1 MKHVLNIIKK
11 ELDKVFK
18 NPRLF
23 ITTFIMPGILIFAIY
38 ATMGNLA
45 NSELEKAVNNTSNI
59 YVVDVSQSFKETI
72 DMYNASYPENSEN
85 ALNANF
91 TYYKS
96 TDITKEELDEA
107 LNNGNCNAYVIFEKD
122 FDEVLNNRLND
133 QTAPLPKVQIYMLST
148 STMSSVASEKVN
160 ALLNILRD
168 IKISETYGDIT
179 ILNNMTFDIADEA
192 TQSNYVLAMLLPML
206 LITFIFAGGLSIGT
220 DSIAG
225 EKERGTIATLLMA
238 PINKNEIVLG
248 KLIASI
254 IMTIISALSSFIGVA
269 CSLPM
274 SQEIFGSANLS
285 LLSFSTMISLFGLIL
300 STALIAITIFMIAST
315 IAKNIKEATTF
326 AMPFYMIGII
336 LSLSTM
342 FMEKFPTNIGSYL
355 IPIYNLSLGIKGTL
369 IGEISTINLL
379 IVIGSNLVY
388 FILGVILMT
397 KLFKNEKVMFS
408 K

>member
-38 ATMGNLA
+38 GTMGNLA
-45 NSELEKAVNNTSNI
+45 NSELEKAVSNTSNI
-59 YVVDVSQSFKETI
+59 YVVDASVSFKETI
-72 DMYNASYPENSEN
+72 DMYNATYPEDSEN

-91 TYYKS
+91 TYYES
-96 TDITKEELDEA
+96 TNITKEELDNA
-107 LNNGNCNAYVIFEKD
+107 LNEGNCNAYIIFEKD
-122 FDEVLNNRLND
+122 FDEILNNRLKD
-133 QTAPLPKVQIYMLST
+133 QNAPLPRVQIYMLST
-148 STMSSVASEKVN
+148 STMSTVASQKVN
-160 ALLNILRD
+160 SLLNILRD
-168 IKISETYGDIT
+168 VKIAEVYGDIT

-192 TQSNYVLAMLLPML
+192 TQSNHTLAMLLPML

-220 DSIAG
+220 DAIAG

-248 KLIASI
+248 KLIAAI
-254 IMTIISALSSFIGVA
+254 IMTILSALSSFIGVA

-274 SQEIFGSANLS
+274 SQEIFGSANLT

-342 FMEKFPTNIGSYL
+342 FMEKFPTDIGTYL

-388 FILGVILMT
+388 FVLGIVLMT
-397 KLFKNEKVMFS
+397 KLFKNEKIMFS

>member
-23 ITTFIMPGILIFAIY
+23 VTTFILPGVLIFAIY
-38 ATMGNLA
+38 GTMGNLA
-45 NSELEKAVNNTSNI
+45 NSEIEKAVSNTSNI
-59 YVVDVSQSFKETI
+59 YVVDVSTSFKETI
-72 DMYNASYPENSEN
+72 DMYNATYPEDSEN

-91 TYYKS
+91 TYYES
-96 TDITKEELDEA
+96 NNITKEELDEA
-107 LNNGNCNAYVIFEKD
+107 LNEGACNAYIIFEKD
-122 FDEVLNNRLND
+122 FDEVLNNRLKD
-133 QTAPLPKVQIYMLST
+133 QSAPLPGVQIYMLST
-148 STMSSVASEKVN
+148 STMSAVASEKVN
-160 ALLNILRD
+160 ALLNVLRD
-168 IKISETYGDIT
+168 IKITETYGDIT
-179 ILNNMTFDIADEA
+179 IINNMTFDIADEA
-192 TQSNYVLAMLLPML
+192 TQSNYTLAMLLPML
-206 LITFIFAGGLSIGT
+206 LITFIFAGGISIGT
-220 DSIAG
+220 DAIAG
-225 EKERGTIATLLMA
+225 EKERGTIATLLMT
-238 PINKNEIVLG
+238 PINKNEIVIG
-248 KLIASI
+248 KLIAAI

-274 SQEIFGSANLS
+274 SQEIFGSANLT

-342 FMEKFPTNIGSYL
+342 FMEKFPTDIGTYL

-388 FILGVILMT
+388 FILGIILMT
-397 KLFKNEKVMFS
+397 KLFKNEKIMFS

>member
-1 MKHVLNIIKK
+1 VLNIIKK

-38 ATMGNLA
+38 GTMGNLA
-45 NSELEKAVNNTSNI
+45 NSGLEKAVSNTSNI
-59 YVVDVSQSFKETI
+59 YVVDVSASFKETI
-72 DMYNASYPENSEN
+72 DMYNATYPEDSEN

-91 TYYKS
+91 TYYES
-96 TDITKEELDEA
+96 TNITKEELDNA
-107 LNNGNCNAYVIFEKD
+107 LNEGNCNAYIIFEKD
-122 FDEVLNNRLND
+122 FDEILNNRLKD
-133 QTAPLPKVQIYMLST
+133 QNAPLPRVQIYMLST
-148 STMSSVASEKVN
+148 STMSTVASQKVN
-160 ALLNILRD
+160 SLLNILRD
-168 IKISETYGDIT
+168 VKIAEVYGDVT

-192 TQSNYVLAMLLPML
+192 TQSNHTLAMLLPML

-220 DSIAG
+220 DAIAG

-248 KLIASI
+248 KLIAAI
-254 IMTIISALSSFIGVA
+254 IMTILSALSSFIGVA

-274 SQEIFGSANLS
+274 SQEIFGSANLT

-342 FMEKFPTNIGSYL
+342 FMEKFPTDIGTYL

-388 FILGVILMT
+388 FVLGIVLMT
-397 KLFKNEKVMFS
+397 KLFKNEKIMFS

>member
-342 FMEKFPTNIGSYL
+342 FMEKFPTDIGTYL

>member
-23 ITTFIMPGILIFAIY
+23 ITTFILPGVLIFAIY
-38 ATMGNLA
+38 GTMGNLA
-45 NSELEKAVNNTSNI
+45 NSEIEKAVNNTSNI
-59 YVVDVSQSFKETI
+59 YVVDVSTSFKETI
-72 DMYNASYPENSEN
+72 DMYNATYPEDSEN

-91 TYYKS
+91 TYYES
-96 TDITKEELDEA
+96 NNITKEELDEA
-107 LNNGNCNAYVIFEKD
+107 LNEGACNAYIIFEKD
-122 FDEVLNNRLND
+122 FDEVLNNRLKD
-133 QTAPLPKVQIYMLST
+133 QSAPLPGVQIYMLST
-148 STMSSVASEKVN
+148 STMSAVASEKVN
-160 ALLNILRD
+160 ALLNVLRD
-168 IKISETYGDIT
+168 IKITETYGDIT
-179 ILNNMTFDIADEA
+179 IINNMTFDIADEA
-192 TQSNYVLAMLLPML
+192 TQSNYTLAMLLPML
-206 LITFIFAGGLSIGT
+206 LITFIFAGGISIGT
-220 DSIAG
+220 DAIAG
-225 EKERGTIATLLMA
+225 EKERGTIATLLMT
-238 PINKNEIVLG
+238 PINKNEIVIG
-248 KLIASI
+248 KLIAAI

-274 SQEIFGSANLS
+274 SQEIFGSANLT

-326 AMPFYMIGII
+326 AMPFYMIGMI

-342 FMEKFPTNIGSYL
+342 FMEKFPTDIGTYL

-388 FILGVILMT
+388 FILGIILMT
-397 KLFKNEKVMFS
+397 KLFKNEKIMFS

>member
-72 DMYNASYPENSEN
+72 DMYNATYPENSEN

-148 STMSSVASEKVN
+148 STMSSVAIEKVN

-369 IGEISTINLL
+369 IGEISIVNLL

>member
-72 DMYNASYPENSEN
+72 DMYNATYPENSEN

-133 QTAPLPKVQIYMLST
+133 QTAPLPKVEIYMLST

>member
-23 ITTFIMPGILIFAIY
+23 ITTFILPGVLIFAIY
-38 ATMGNLA
+38 GTMGNLA
-45 NSELEKAVNNTSNI
+45 NSEIEKAVNNTSNI
-59 YVVDVSQSFKETI
+59 YVVDVSTSFKETI
-72 DMYNASYPENSEN
+72 DMYNATYPEDSEN

-91 TYYKS
+91 TYYES
-96 TDITKEELDEA
+96 NNITKEELDEA
-107 LNNGNCNAYVIFEKD
+107 RNEGACNAYIIFEKD
-122 FDEVLNNRLND
+122 FDEVLNNRLKD
-133 QTAPLPKVQIYMLST
+133 QSAPLPGVQIYMLST
-148 STMSSVASEKVN
+148 STMSAVASEKVN
-160 ALLNILRD
+160 ALLNVLRD
-168 IKISETYGDIT
+168 IKITETYGDIT
-179 ILNNMTFDIADEA
+179 IINNMTFDIADEA
-192 TQSNYVLAMLLPML
+192 TQSNYTLAMLLPML
-206 LITFIFAGGLSIGT
+206 LITFIFAGGISIGT
-220 DSIAG
+220 DAIAG
-225 EKERGTIATLLMA
+225 EKERGTIATLLMT
-238 PINKNEIVLG
+238 PINKNEIVIG
-248 KLIASI
+248 KLIAAI

-274 SQEIFGSANLS
+274 SQEIFGSANLT

-342 FMEKFPTNIGSYL
+342 FMEKFPTDIATYL

-388 FILGVILMT
+388 FILGIILMT
-397 KLFKNEKVMFS
+397 KLFKNEKIMFS

>member
-72 DMYNASYPENSEN
+72 DMYNATYPENSEN

-107 LNNGNCNAYVIFEKD
+107 LNNSNCNAYVIFEKD

-148 STMSSVASEKVN
+148 STMSSVASEKVT

-397 KLFKNEKVMFS
+397 KLFMFIFT
-408 K
+408 

>member
-38 ATMGNLA
+38 GTMGNLA
-45 NSELEKAVNNTSNI
+45 NSELEKAVSNTSNI
-59 YVVDVSQSFKETI
+59 YVVDVSASFKETI
-72 DMYNASYPENSEN
+72 DMYNATYPEDSEN

-91 TYYKS
+91 TYYES
-96 TDITKEELDEA
+96 TNITKEELDNA
-107 LNNGNCNAYVIFEKD
+107 LNEGNCNAYIIFEKD
-122 FDEVLNNRLND
+122 FDEILNNRLKD
-133 QTAPLPKVQIYMLST
+133 QTAPLPMVQIYMLST
-148 STMSSVASEKVN
+148 STMSTVASQKVN
-160 ALLNILRD
+160 SLLNILRD
-168 IKISETYGDIT
+168 VKIAEVYGDIT

-192 TQSNYVLAMLLPML
+192 TQSNHTLAMLLPML

-220 DSIAG
+220 DAIAG

-248 KLIASI
+248 KLIAAI
-254 IMTIISALSSFIGVA
+254 IMTILSALSSFIGVA

-274 SQEIFGSANLS
+274 SQEIFGSANLT

-342 FMEKFPTNIGSYL
+342 FMEKFPTDIGTYL

-388 FILGVILMT
+388 FVLGIVLMT
-397 KLFKNEKVMFS
+397 KLFKNEKIMFS

>member
-23 ITTFIMPGILIFAIY
+23 ITTFILPGVLIFAIY
-38 ATMGNLA
+38 GTMGNLA
-45 NSELEKAVNNTSNI
+45 NSEIEKAVNNTSNI
-59 YVVDVSQSFKETI
+59 YVVDVSTSFKETI
-72 DMYNASYPENSEN
+72 DMYNATYPEDSEN

-91 TYYKS
+91 TYYES
-96 TDITKEELDEA
+96 NNITKEELDEA
-107 LNNGNCNAYVIFEKD
+107 LNEGACNAYIIFEKD
-122 FDEVLNNRLND
+122 FDEVLNNRLKD
-133 QTAPLPKVQIYMLST
+133 QSAPLPGVQIYMLST
-148 STMSSVASEKVN
+148 STMSAVASEKVN
-160 ALLNILRD
+160 ALLNVLRD
-168 IKISETYGDIT
+168 IKITETYGDIT
-179 ILNNMTFDIADEA
+179 IINNMTFDIADEA
-192 TQSNYVLAMLLPML
+192 TQSNYTLAMLLPML
-206 LITFIFAGGLSIGT
+206 LITFIFAGGISIGT
-220 DSIAG
+220 DAIAG
-225 EKERGTIATLLMA
+225 EKERGTIATLLMT
-238 PINKNEIVLG
+238 PINKNEIVIG
-248 KLIASI
+248 KLIAAI

-274 SQEIFGSANLS
+274 SQEIFGSANLT

-342 FMEKFPTNIGSYL
+342 FMEKFPTDIATYL

-388 FILGVILMT
+388 FILGIILMT
-397 KLFKNEKVMFS
+397 KLFKNEKIMFS

>member
-1 MKHVLNIIKK
+1 MVLI
-11 ELDKVFK
+11 
-18 NPRLF
+18 
-23 ITTFIMPGILIFAIY
+23 
-38 ATMGNLA
+38 
-45 NSELEKAVNNTSNI
+45 
-59 YVVDVSQSFKETI
+59 
-72 DMYNASYPENSEN
+72 
-85 ALNANF
+85 
-91 TYYKS
+91 
-96 TDITKEELDEA
+96 
-107 LNNGNCNAYVIFEKD
+107 
-122 FDEVLNNRLND
+122 
-133 QTAPLPKVQIYMLST
+133 
-148 STMSSVASEKVN
+148 
-160 ALLNILRD
+160 
-168 IKISETYGDIT
+168 
-179 ILNNMTFDIADEA
+179 
-192 TQSNYVLAMLLPML
+192 
-206 LITFIFAGGLSIGT
+206 
-220 DSIAG
+220 
-225 EKERGTIATLLMA
+225 

-248 KLIASI
+248 KLISSI